1 MKLGTTLRVMGP
13 QSTRPLLRAAAELAE
28 EAGLASL
35 WVADHIAIPPDDA
48 EGSGGRYLDP
58 LTSLAYLA
66 GVTQR
71 IALGTGVLVL
81 PYRPGLP
88 TAKAIATLQELSDNR
103 LLLGVGIGWMA
114 AEFRALG
121 RDRSSRGKDSDAML
135 EFLHRCFA
143 DDEVTANGQPFL
155 FKPRPPRPPIYVGGR
170 PPHALERCLR
180 YGDGWFPMRQPPEK
194 LAPHIAALRARADA
208 LGRAAPD
215 IVALAGLPL
224 HAPAAALALA
234 RDYRAAGVTHLVHGT
249 RYDNRDEFAQQA
261 EMLGQLIDRLA
272 KE

>member
-1 MKLGTTLRVMGP
+1 MKLGITIRVMGP
-13 QSTRPLLRAAAELAE
+13 QSTRPLLRTVAETAE
-28 EAGLASL
+28 TAGLASL

-66 GVTQR
+66 GATRR

-81 PYRPGLP
+81 PYRPPLP

-121 RDRSSRGKDSDAML
+121 RDRGRRGADSDAML

-143 DDEVTANGQPFL
+143 ADEVTLNGQPFL
-155 FKPRPPRPPIYVGGR
+155 FKPRPPRPPIYIGGR
-170 PPHALERCLR
+170 PPHALERTLR
-180 YGDGWFPMRQPPEK
+180 FGDGWFPMRQPPEK
-194 LAPHIAALRARADA
+194 LAPPIADLRRRAQA
-208 LGRAAPD
+208 LGRAAPE
-215 IVALAGLPL
+215 IVALASLPL
-224 HAPAAALALA
+224 HDREAAFMMA
-234 RDYRAAGVTHLVHGT
+234 RDYRAAGVTHLVHGA
-249 RYDNRDEFAQQA
+249 RYETGDEFATQA
-261 EMLGQLIDRLA
+261 GTLAQLIARLG
-272 KE
+272 EE